1 MDMTGKKCKKC
12 KKGKYTETSIHDDI
26 DGVLHCDK
34 CGHEVK
40 RHTDDMKEQY
50 IEQANNLMERLLGEA
65 PEDEVEDT
73 PPTDAP
79 EGEEGA
85 EEIEDTGE
93 TEEKGQ
99 AEQVEIFFDNLDE
112 DSQKV
117 LIDALKESLNVAED
131 DKFAH
136 QKLVD
141 ALSAKPLVTFRADEL
156 VRKLNLDI

>member
-1 MDMTGKKCKKC
+1 MGN
-12 KKGKYTETSIHDDI
+12 
-26 DGVLHCDK
+26 L
-34 CGHEVK
+34 
-40 RHTDDMKEQY
+40 KEEY
-50 IEQANNLMERLLGEA
+50 MEQANNLMSRLLGEA
-65 PEDEVEDT
+65 PEDEEET

-79 EGEEGA
+79 EGEEEDT
-85 EEIEDTGE
+85 EEVEDTGE

-112 DSQKV
+112 DSQKI